1 MPELP
6 EVETIVRSLNRTVLG
21 RKIEDVWSDTKKIIK
36 RPQSFWQFKKEII
49 GRKIESVKRR
59 AKNILIG
66 LSGNKTLLIHQKMTG
81 HLLIGNW
88 KLKDDRWRPLL
99 KGPLE
104 DSVNLYIHL
113 MFQLSGRGGGGLMLA
128 LSDLRKFAKIE
139 LSDKKIIEKELSSLG
154 PEPLEKSFTFKKFK
168 DCFKNKKGKIKQI
181 LMRPEIIAGI
191 GNIYSDEILWEAK
204 IHPLKTIQLLSEK
217 EFEKI
222 YLAMKKILSKAIKL
236 KGDSMSDYR
245 LITGEKGGYQNV
257 QKAYRQEGM
266 PCHRKDGGIIER
278 IKIGGRS
285 AHFCPI
291 CQKL

>member
-6 EVETIVRSLNRTVLG
+6 EVETIVRSLNKTVLG

-36 RPQSFWQFKKEII
+36 RPQGFGQFKKEII

-66 LSGNKTLLIHQKMTG
+66 LSGNKILLIHQKMTG
-81 HLLIGNW
+81 HLLAGRW
-88 KLKDDRWRPLL
+88 KLEDGRWKPLL

-113 MFQLSGRGGGGLMLA
+113 MFQLSGGGLMLA
-128 LSDLRKFAKIE
+128 LSDLRKFAKVE
-139 LSDKKIIEKELSSLG
+139 FLDKEIIEKELSSLG
-154 PEPLEKSFTFKKFK
+154 PEPLEKSFTFEKFK

-181 LMRPEIIAGI
+181 LMKPEIIAGI

-204 IHPLKTIQLLSEK
+204 IHPSTQAQILSRPNLNSV
-217 EFEKI
+217 
-222 YLAMKKILSKAIKL
+222 YRAMKKILNKAIEL
-236 KGDSMSDYR
+236 QGDSMSDYR

-257 QKAYRQEGM
+257 QKVYRQEGKHC
-266 PCHRKDGGIIER
+266 PRKDGGVIER
-278 IKIGGRS
+278 LKIGGRS

-291 CQKL
+291 CQRI